1 MRSRTIV
8 ILGLLLVNA
17 VVTDVL
23 IAKLWKKSKVVE
35 TKTVV
40 ETKYVYPTLQPT
52 ALVPSPTAEPTKVV
66 VVPKKNKNTTIV
78 PIPGS
83 GSTGEIKWTDLAGT
97 EFYLSTSDYPGLKE
111 AYLEANMRLF
121 NGNGVAFV
129 RLFDV
134 TAGIEVWG
142 SEVKTSS
149 QNSTAVTSERLTLRE
164 GNRLYRIQAKS
175 LTNDTVMYG
184 SGRIRIV
191 TEN

>member
-1 MRSRTIV
+1 MIV
-8 ILGLLLVNA
+8 LGLLLVNA
-17 VVTDVL
+17 IAADAL
-23 IAKLWKKSKVVE
+23 IAKLWEKSKLVE
-35 TKTVV
+35 TRTVV
-40 ETKYVYPTLQPT
+40 ETKYVYPTAEPT
-52 ALVPSPTAEPTKVV
+52 VLIPSPTIEPTKTVV
-66 VVPKKNKNTTIV
+66 VSRKTKNTTVV
-78 PIPGS
+78 PVPGS
-83 GSTGEIKWTDLAGT
+83 GSSGENKWTDLLGT
-97 EFYLSTSDYPGLKE
+97 EFYLNTSDYPGLKE

-164 GNRLYRIQAKS
+164 GNRLYRVQAKS